1 MRFYTEIS
9 QGNATMGRDVN
20 RSQMHSCF
28 LSPLDF
34 QGDNYHPTTI
44 SQEICKE
51 IKRCRSKKKN
61 LHAVASA
68 KRLGH
73 QLKWESFSSLQ
84 E

>member
-9 QGNATMGRDVN
+9 QENATMGRGVN
-20 RSQMHSCF
+20 RSQMHCCF
-28 LSPLDF
+28 PSPLDF

-51 IKRCRSKKKN
+51 IKRCRSKKKPSM
-61 LHAVASA
+61 LW
-68 KRLGH
+68 H
-73 QLKWESFSSLQ
+73 QLKWESFSGLQ

>member
-1 MRFYTEIS
+1 MRFYAEIS
-9 QGNATMGRDVN
+9 QENATMGRGVN
-20 RSQMHSCF
+20 RSQMHCCF
-28 LSPLDF
+28 PSPLDF

-51 IKRCRSKKKN
+51 IKRSKKIN

-73 QLKWESFSSLQ
+73 QLKWESFSGLQ